1 LPLLEFSMVRRLPL
15 VLLLVL
21 GAGAALLR
29 ADAFDHYTNA
39 ILEKAPRAEGVQEIK
54 KLTPDLVLEN
64 NRIIPDV
71 ASAFLV
77 VQTNDGRLSRVL
89 VQAGRKRLNDEKKT
103 QVDIMVLDRFVTY
116 KAGTE
121 KAVQV
126 QGGNVLLFD
135 GFQFSLDLGQVVP
148 DTLTPDLRYVA
159 NDKETFLEPVGN
171 ARMWLL
177 TKALPEATPARAAGG
192 AGKFTIG
199 EVFEPKYFAGKFKL
213 YDDGRRSGTLQLD
226 VDDAGDVSGHYF
238 SDKDGERYKVTGKVL
253 APKHTIQF
261 TVKFLRTEQT
271 FRGWMFTGT
280 GLAITGWAKMQDRE
294 AGFYALR
301 VQDEA
306 SADKDKEK
314 EKDKE

>member
-1 LPLLEFSMVRRLPL
+1 MVRRLPL
-15 VLLLVL
+15 VLLLIL
-21 GAGAALLR
+21 GAGSTLLH
-29 ADAFDHYTNA
+29 ADAFDLYTNA
-39 ILEKAPRAEGVQEIK
+39 VLEKAPKADGAQELK
-54 KLTPDLVLEN
+54 KLTPELVLEH
-64 NRIIPDV
+64 NRLIPDV

-77 VQTNDGRLSRVL
+77 VQTNDGRMSRVL
-89 VQAGRKRLNDEKKT
+89 IQAGRKRLNDEKKT
-103 QVDIMVLDRFVTY
+103 QVDIMVIDRFATY

-148 DTLTPDLRYVA
+148 NTLTPDLRYVA
-159 NDKETFLEPVGN
+159 NDKETYLEPVGN
-171 ARMWLL
+171 AKMWLL
-177 TKALPEATPARAAGG
+177 TKALPEATPAKAAAG

-199 EVFEPKYFAGKFKL
+199 EVFEPKYFSGKFKL
-213 YDDGRRSGTLQLD
+213 YDDGRRSGTLELE
-226 VDDAGDVSGHYF
+226 VDDAGDVAGHYY
-238 SDKDGERYKVTGKVL
+238 SDKDGERYKVSGKVL

-261 TVKFLRTEQT
+261 TVKFLRTEQV

-301 VQDEA
+301 VEDEA
-306 SADKDKEK
+306 PAEKDKDKEK
-314 EKDKE
+314 DKPKE